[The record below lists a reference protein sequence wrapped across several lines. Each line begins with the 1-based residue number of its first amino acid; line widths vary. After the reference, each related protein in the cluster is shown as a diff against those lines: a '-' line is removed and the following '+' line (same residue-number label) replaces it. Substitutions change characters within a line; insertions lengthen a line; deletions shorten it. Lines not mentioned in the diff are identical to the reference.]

1 MHLGYARHCFEMF
14 SESWFTQHNEMSA
27 TVLGDGFINM
37 KKVQR

>member
-14 SESWFTQHNEMSA
+14 SESSFTQHNEMSA
-27 TVLGDGFINM
+27 TVLDGFINM